1 MKSLLKAIDT
11 IDAVAEAG
19 NAGIRELS
27 AITGFPPSTIH
38 RIVTT
43 LVERNYF
50 QQDPVTRRYSLSY
63 RFLELGSRFQQQ
75 THLTTMALPHL
86 EQLMAEARESVN
98 LAVRDG
104 DSMVY
109 LDIVQSNYSKL
120 QLFTQPGA
128 RVPLYATGVGKLF
141 LSQMQDSELD
151 AYLQRSQP
159 TPYTPHT
166 MVKKA
171 KIVNDLQKIRTLGY
185 AVDNQEMEEG
195 VRCVAALIFDHQG
208 KPAASV
214 SITGAAMRITPDR
227 IEQFGTLVKACAAAI
242 SSRLGFNPANYSQ
255 ML

>member
-19 NAGIRELS
+19 NVGIRELS
-27 AITGFPPSTIH
+27 SITGFPPSTIH

-75 THLTTMALPHL
+75 THLTTIALPHL
-86 EQLMAEARESVN
+86 EQLMADARESVN

-109 LDIVQSNYSKL
+109 LDIVKSSYSML

-151 AYLQRSQP
+151 AYLQRSKP
-159 TPYTPHT
+159 SPYTPHT
-166 MVKKA
+166 LVKKA
-171 KIVNDLQKIRTLGY
+171 KLVNDLQKIRSRGY
-185 AVDNQEMEEG
+185 SVDNQEMEEG

-208 KPAASV
+208 KPAASI

-227 IEQFGTLVKACAAAI
+227 IEQFGTLAKACAAAI
-242 SSRLGFNPANYSQ
+242 SSKLGFNPANYSQ

>member
-19 NAGIRELS
+19 YVGIRELS

-43 LVERNYF
+43 LVKKNYF

-63 RFLELGSRFQQQ
+63 RLLELGSRYQLQ
-75 THLTTMALPHL
+75 THLTTIALPHL

-109 LDIVQSNYSKL
+109 LDTVHSNYSML

-141 LSQMQDSELD
+141 LSQMQGSELD
-151 AYLQRSQP
+151 AYLQRSKP

-166 MVKKA
+166 LVKKA
-171 KIVNDLQKIRTLGY
+171 NIVNDLKKIRTRGY

-227 IEQFGTLVKACAAAI
+227 IEQFGTLVKACVAAI
-242 SSRLGFNPANYSQ
+242 SSQLGFNPAKYSQ